1 MAAAHILFTEG
12 FSNSNRLVRFSSSG
26 GQLSV
31 SQIEQGFLRLEMNSL
46 KARSSIASPLL
57 IEGLG
62 AYPDEVF
69 LGLDCLCVFSDE
81 SIVVELQPE
90 HRIIKRISS
99 ARGII
104 VTARSSEKEL
114 DYVTRFFA
122 PRIGVDEDEANGSI
136 HGLLVPYWSRKLGKE
151 KCLQNNS
158 LLVVHQ

>member
-1 MAAAHILFTEG
+1 MKIPFYIVNAFDKKPFSGNPTGVCILEEWLSTDDLQQIASQNGISETTFLFPSGSNAWSIRWFSPIVEKEISGHGAMAAAHILFTEG

-69 LGLDCLCVFSDE
+69 LD
-81 SIVVELQPE
+81 
-90 HRIIKRISS
+90 
-99 ARGII
+99 
-104 VTARSSEKEL
+104 
-114 DYVTRFFA
+114 
-122 PRIGVDEDEANGSI
+122 
-136 HGLLVPYWSRKLGKE
+136 
-151 KCLQNNS
+151 
-158 LLVVHQ
+158 